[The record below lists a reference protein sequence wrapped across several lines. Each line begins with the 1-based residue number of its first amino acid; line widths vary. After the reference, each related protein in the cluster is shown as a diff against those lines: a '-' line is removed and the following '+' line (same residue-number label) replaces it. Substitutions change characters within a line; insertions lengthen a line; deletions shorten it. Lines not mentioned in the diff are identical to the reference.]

1 MKVPNL
7 EKAEDGAAMLRH
19 ATWGAVASWSQN
31 IHISCYFDF
40 NLRRSFEES
49 EDEDGS

>member
-40 NLRRSFEES
+40 NLRRSFEEL